1 MKKKLLSLLTSLML
15 ACSLAAFMPQQN
27 SVNALES
34 TQSQT
39 AVQQKEHQ
47 VKGEIVEEK
56 DGVKYVKLDDSIEK
70 TCSDFSAD
78 TDINATPSSSFVALT
93 GSKYGYTELGKY
105 SSGSKRQSFYNAVY
119 NICLSFWNQTIDNT
133 TEDYDNYYIIRAV
146 NFSNYGLSLT
156 EAKQTYAVVRHDN
169 PSFYFLS
176 AHTFAWTSNSVVL
189 LMPKEYNGKSTRA
202 SMQNTII
209 KYADNLRAKIKDNYT
224 NYYKALV
231 LNNALVS
238 DLTYAFES
246 DGKTPSEAQWAH
258 NVYGP
263 SSYRKGVCEAYA
275 KMFQMVMNMANVE
288 SFYVIGTGQG
298 SGHAWNMVKLDNG
311 YYYLYDST
319 WNDTARTTAY
329 IARGTTFFNKEH
341 TPYNTTTT
349 GLHFLY
355 NLPSVPAADYNGT
368 KEMYKTDISF
378 TKQLTGVK
386 YTTSYGRATLSW
398 NVPAVAS
405 GVYVYQQIDGKYQQ
419 IAKLGKG
426 IAAYNVQNLTA
437 KSYYNFQ
444 LRTYYI
450 YNGREYVSDKPS
462 TVLFWTQELPSNA
475 AEIVRYAGNNRYSTA
490 VEISKANTQE
500 SDFVIIASGT
510 SYADALAAVPLADS
524 IKAPILLSSKTSLD
538 AGTIAEIQRRKAAY
552 ALIIGGTGVVSANVE
567 NQLKT
572 IGVTSA
578 RVAGKDRF
586 ETSAKIAILMESMTK
601 TAKNTAFFVYYND
614 FADALSV
621 SSIAAAGRLPI
632 LYIRGTG
639 EIDQYTKSYLA
650 SREEK
655 LKYAIIIGGPKLIS
669 ENAEKNL
676 KAYSETQPRI
686 YGSNRYM
693 TNLYVNQVFSDMT
706 SAPCLATGT
715 AFPDALAGGVYAAA
729 NRSPIY
735 LVPPTLTDEQV
746 ERFKK
751 LKPEKIIVFG
761 GPGAVTTQAAYQ
773 AAAAAAA

>member
-1 MKKKLLSLLTSLML
+1 ML

-93 GSKYGYTELGKY
+93 SSKYGYTELGKY
-105 SSGSKRQSFYNAVY
+105 SNGSKRQSFYNAVY

-133 TEDYDNYYIIRAV
+133 STTYEGYYIIRAV
-146 NFSNYGLSLT
+146 SFSNYGLSLT

-176 AHTFAWTSNSVVL
+176 ANTFALTSNSVVL

-202 SMQNTII
+202 SMQNAII

-238 DLTYAFES
+238 DLTYAHES
-246 DGKTPSEAQWAH
+246 DGKTPSKAQWAH

-288 SFYVIGTGQG
+288 SVYVIGTGQG

-311 YYYLYDST
+311 YYYYYDSP

-349 GLHFLY
+349 GMHFLY

-405 GVYVYQQIDGKYQQ
+405 GVYVYQQKDGKYVQ

-510 SYADALAAVPLADS
+510 SYADALAAVPLAYS

-650 SREEK
+650 AREEK

-669 ENAEKNL
+669 GNAEKNL
-676 KAYSETQPRI
+676 KAYSESQPRV

-693 TNLYVNQVFSDMT
+693 TNLYVNQVFSDMG

-751 LKPEKIIVFG
+751 LKPKKIIVFG
-761 GPGAVTTQAAYQ
+761 GPNAVTTQAAYQ

>member
-34 TQSQT
+34 TQTQT
-39 AVQQKEHQ
+39 VVQQNEHK
-47 VKGEIVEEK
+47 VKGEVVAQE
-56 DGVKYVKLDDSIEK
+56 DGIKYVKLDNSIGK

-78 TDINATPSSSFVALT
+78 TGINATPSSSFVALT

-133 TEDYDNYYIIRAV
+133 LDDYDNYYIIRSV
-146 NFSNYGLSLT
+146 SFKNYGLSLN
-156 EAKQTYAVVRHDN
+156 EALQTYNVLRHDN
-169 PSFYFLS
+169 PSFYFLATRMIAYS
-176 AHTFAWTSNSVVL
+176 DDYIAI

-209 KYADNLRAKIKDNYT
+209 KYADDLRAKIKDNYT

-231 LNNALVS
+231 LNNTLVN
-238 DLTYAFES
+238 DLEYAHDS
-246 DGKTPSEAQWAH
+246 SGNVLEAEWAH
-258 NVYGP
+258 NVYGAA
-263 SSYRKGVCEAYA
+263 YYKRCVCEGYA
-275 KMFQMVMNMANVE
+275 KTFQMVMNMSNVE
-288 SFYVIGTGQG
+288 NVYVIGLGQG
-298 SGHAWNMVKLDNG
+298 AGHAWNMVKLDNG
-311 YYYLYDST
+311 SYYCYDST
-319 WNDTARTTAY
+319 WNDTARTKEF
-329 IARGTTFFNKEH
+329 IARGTTFFNREH
-341 TPYNTTTT
+341 TPYDTTAKSIR
-349 GLHFLY
+349 FMY
-355 NLPSVPAADYNGT
+355 NIPSVPAADYNGT

-405 GVYVYQQIDGKYQQ
+405 GVYVYQQIDGKYVQ

-510 SYADALAAVPLADS
+510 SYADALAAVPLAYS

-586 ETSAKIAILMESMTK
+586 ETSAKIAIMMELMTK

-650 SREEK
+650 AREEK
-655 LKYAIIIGGPKLIS
+655 LKYAFIIGGPKLIS

-715 AFPDALAGGVYAAA
+715 AFPDALAGGVYAAS

-735 LVPPTLTDEQV
+735 LVPPTLIDEQV

-761 GPGAVTTQAAYQ
+761 GTGAVTTQAAYQ

>member
-39 AVQQKEHQ
+39 AVQQKEHK

-475 AEIVRYAGNNRYSTA
+475 AEIIRYAGNNRYSTA

-601 TAKNTAFFVYYND
+601 TATDTAFFVYYND

-650 SREEK
+650 AREEK

-676 KAYSETQPRI
+676 KAYSESQPRV

-761 GPGAVTTQAAYQ
+761 GTGAVTTQAAYQ
-773 AAAAAAA
+773 AAAAAA